1 MKKSPQ
7 IFSFFFFILSV
18 IVACFA
24 VASVVH
30 SDEPY
35 YQSMDL
41 VPPDGDSYNAY
52 QRRWMNEAWELTHD
66 KEFLYMLKAE
76 NGLLNHDRRHDPS
89 QNMVGVD
96 WGFCGTN
103 DVHNATVR
111 NDPRFMS
118 DPLWQLGECYRMF
131 KGGTAFHAYK
141 RVQNEP
147 EFRKTIESHF
157 IFF

>member
-1 MKKSPQ
+1 MKKQPQ
-7 IFSFFFFILSV
+7 IFSFFLFLLAI

-24 VASVVH
+24 IANVVH

-41 VPPDGDSYNAY
+41 VGDYNAY
-52 QRRWMNEAWELTHD
+52 QRKWMNEAWNLSHD
-66 KEFLYMLKAE
+66 KEFMYMLKAE

-111 NDPRFMS
+111 NDPRFMT

-141 RVQNEP
+141 RTLREP
-147 EFRKTIESHF
+147 DFRAIIQLHF